1 MTTAS
6 QHDEYRL
13 PRTVVPN
20 RYSITVVPDAELSV
34 FEGEVAIELTVR
46 EPTPE
51 IVLNAVGLEISSAH
65 VRGGDGAERPL
76 GIEPEE
82 RLERVRFVSDGVL
95 PEGPAVLTCTF
106 SGPINDRLCGFYRSR
121 FTDTS
126 GRERE
131 IASTHF
137 EATDARRAFPCF
149 DEPGMKAV
157 FSVTLEVPAGLV
169 AVSNAPEKEV
179 VDLGEGRRR
188 IVFEDTMVMSSYLV
202 AYCIGPFELSEP
214 VVAEGVPIRAVV
226 PEGSLRLTSFALE
239 AAAHALSW
247 YQEYFGIAYPAEK
260 LDLVAI
266 PDFAMGAMENLGC
279 VTFREQDLLC
289 DPEDSSISELALI
302 AEVVEHE
309 IAHMW
314 FGDLVTMGWWNG
326 IWLNEAFATFMS
338 LLCLDDFRPGWHRW
352 VQFGVEKDL
361 SLQVDGLH
369 ATRAIEFPV
378 RAPDEADAMFDNLTY
393 LKGGSVL
400 RMVEQY
406 LGPERFRDGV
416 RRYLAEHAYANTETT
431 DLWDAL
437 EGASGG
443 EPVRAMLDTWIFQ
456 GGHPLLTASLEQGE
470 LTIRSEPFSY
480 LPESERPPSG
490 PPSAIGDGWIVP
502 VRIEDRPGES
512 RSVLLRPEEAGDG
525 HRLGPVRGLPVVDA
539 GGTGVYRLR
548 YEGELLDRVLA
559 GLTALE
565 PLERFNLLADSWAS
579 ALAQRSELSDFLALL
594 ARLGPEREPSIWS
607 VVAGAVR
614 LIDFAAEGEA
624 GASWASFVRRA
635 ARPALD
641 ALGLEVGG
649 DDSPEDQESRA
660 LLVRLLGTTGRD
672 EEVIA
677 WARQLFE
684 RRRAGAAFRLPASVA
699 QSVLHVVVSTGAR
712 DEFDAVREGYRHPA
726 DPLSE
731 TRHLYALT
739 SARHLELVAEL
750 LEMTLG
756 EIRTQDGHRI
766 LARLLA
772 NKDAGEETFSF
783 VRAHYDELE
792 RRLPPH
798 AMPTVVG
805 GAALLVQLG
814 PDGRALHLEELRH
827 FVASHDFGGH
837 QRLVDQALERQTVN
851 ARFVSA
857 ARSRLAELLA
867 KA

>member
-1 MTTAS
+1 MATAA

-20 RYSITVVPDAELSV
+20 RYSITVLPDSDLSS
-34 FEGEVAIELTVR
+34 FEGEVAIELTVL

-51 IVLNAVGLEISSAH
+51 IVLNAVGLEISRATL
-65 VRGGDGAERPL
+65 RGEDGTERPL
-76 GIEPEE
+76 GIEPEP
-82 RLERVRFVSDGVL
+82 RLERVHFLAGDVV
-95 PEGPAVLTCTF
+95 PEGPAVLTCSF
-106 SGPINDRLCGFYRSR
+106 SAPIGDRLCGFYRSR

-126 GRERE
+126 GRERV

-137 EATDARRAFPCF
+137 EAADARRAFPCF

-214 VVAEGVPIRAVV
+214 VVSEGVPIRAVV
-226 PEGSLRLTSFALE
+226 PEGNLHLTSFALE
-239 AAAHALSW
+239 AASHALSW
-247 YQEYFGIAYPAEK
+247 YQEYFGIAYPTKK

-338 LLCLDDFRPGWHRW
+338 LSCLDDFRPGWHRW

-361 SLQVDGLH
+361 ALQVDGLH
-369 ATRAIEFPV
+369 ATRAIEFHV
-378 RAPDEADAMFDNLTY
+378 RAPDEADAMFDHLTY

-400 RMVEQY
+400 RMLEQY
-406 LGPERFRDGV
+406 LGPERFRQGV
-416 RRYLAEHAYANTETT
+416 RRYLTEHAYANTETT

-437 EGASGG
+437 EAVSDG

-456 GGHPLLTASLEQGE
+456 GGHPILTASLEQGQ
-470 LTIRSEPFSY
+470 LTISSEPFSY
-480 LPESERPPSG
+480 LPESERPPSA
-490 PPSAIGDGWIVP
+490 PPSGIGSGWIVP
-502 VRIEDRPGES
+502 VRVEDRPGES
-512 RSVLLRPEEAGDG
+512 RSVLLDPADADDG
-525 HRLGPVRGLPVVDA
+525 RRLGTVRGLPVVEA

-559 GLTALE
+559 GLASLE
-565 PLERFNLLADSWAS
+565 PLERFNLVADSWAS

-594 ARLGPEREPSIWS
+594 ARIGPEREPSIWS
-607 VVAGAVR
+607 VVSSAVR
-614 LIDFAAEGEA
+614 LIGFAADGEV
-624 GASWASFVRRA
+624 ASGWAAFVRRA

-641 ALGLEVGG
+641 ALGLEL
-649 DDSPEDQESRA
+649 DRSDSPEDQESRA
-660 LLVRLLGTTGRD
+660 LLVRLLGTAGGD
-672 EEVIA
+672 DEVIA
-677 WARQLFE
+677 WARDLFDHHL
-684 RRRAGAAFRLPASVA
+684 AGAASRLPASIA
-699 QSVLHVVVSTGAR
+699 QSVLHVVVSTGAQG
-712 DEFDAVREGYRHPA
+712 DFDAVRQGYRHPV

-739 SARHLELVAEL
+739 SARQPPLVAEL

-756 EIRTQDGHRI
+756 EIRTQDGHHI
-766 LARLLA
+766 LARMLA
-772 NKDAGEETFSF
+772 NKDAGEAAFSF
-783 VRAHYDELE
+783 VGAHYDELE

-814 PDGRALHLEELRH
+814 PDGRARHLEPLRH

-857 ARSRLAELLA
+857 AHPRLAELLA
-867 KA
+867 KV